1 MRDDWASEMKDTLL
15 CVKNLK
21 VEFDTEDGI
30 VKALDDVS
38 FEIERGKILGLVG
51 ETGCGKSVT
60 ANTILR
66 LVPQPP
72 GRIVNGQILFEG
84 KDLLKASEEELR
96 KIRGKKIS
104 MIFQDP
110 STSLNP
116 VYTVGSQ
123 VSEAIELHQDVRG
136 KEALHRAATIMEM
149 VEIPEAIKRLKD
161 YPHQFSG
168 GMRQRVMIAMALAC
182 NPALLIADEPTTAL
196 DVTIQ
201 AQILKLMYDFNQ
213 KTGMAILII
222 SHDLGVISE
231 MCDDVAVM
239 YAGCIVETARAE
251 LFFDNHRHPYV
262 GGLLGSIPSIGGR
275 KEMLSFIQG
284 DVPNLI
290 APPSGCLFHP
300 RCPYVMD
307 RCRREKPI
315 VQEVDSGHKVAC
327 FRVTG

>member
-1 MRDDWASEMKDTLL
+1 MKDTLL
-15 CVKNLK
+15 SVKNLK
-21 VEFDTEDGI
+21 VQFDTEEGI

-38 FEIERGKILGLVG
+38 FEIERGKVLGLVG

-66 LVPQPP
+66 LIPQPP
-72 GRIVNGQILFEG
+72 SRIMDGKILFEG
-84 KDLLKASEEELR
+84 KDLLRASQEELR
-96 KIRGKKIS
+96 EIRGKKIS
-104 MIFQDP
+104 MVFQDP

-116 VYTVGSQ
+116 VYTVGRQ
-123 VSEAIELHQDVRG
+123 VSEAIELHQNVRG
-136 KEALHRAATIMEM
+136 REALVRAAAIMEM
-149 VEIPEAIKRLKD
+149 VEIPEAGKRLKD

-168 GMRQRVMIAMALAC
+168 GMRQRVMIAMALSC

-201 AQILKLMYDFNQ
+201 AQILNLMRDFNQ
-213 KTGMAILII
+213 KAGMAILII

-231 MCDDVAVM
+231 ICDDVAVM
-239 YAGCIVETARAE
+239 YAGSIVETAKAE

-262 GGLLGSIPSIGGR
+262 KGLLGSVPSISER
-275 KEMLSFIQG
+275 REMLSFIQG

-307 RCRREKPI
+307 RCRREKP
-315 VQEVDSGHKVAC
+315 VAQEVDPGHKVAC
-327 FRVTG
+327 FKVTG

>member
-1 MRDDWASEMKDTLL
+1 MVGRSAMKDTLL
-15 CVKNLK
+15 SVKNLK
-21 VEFDTEDGI
+21 VQFDTEEGI

-38 FEIERGKILGLVG
+38 FEIERGKVLGLVG

-66 LVPQPP
+66 LIPQPP
-72 GRIVNGQILFEG
+72 SRIMDGKILFEG
-84 KDLLKASEEELR
+84 KDLLRASQEELR
-96 KIRGKKIS
+96 EIRGKKIS
-104 MIFQDP
+104 MVFQDP

-116 VYTVGSQ
+116 VYTVGRQ
-123 VSEAIELHQDVRG
+123 VSEAIELHQNVRG
-136 KEALHRAATIMEM
+136 REALVRAAAIMEM
-149 VEIPEAIKRLKD
+149 VEIPEAGKRLKD

-168 GMRQRVMIAMALAC
+168 GMRQRVMIAMALSC

-201 AQILKLMYDFNQ
+201 AQILNLMRDFNQ
-213 KTGMAILII
+213 KAGMAILII

-231 MCDDVAVM
+231 ICDDVAVM
-239 YAGCIVETARAE
+239 YAGSIVETAKAE

-262 GGLLGSIPSIGGR
+262 KGLLGSVPSISER
-275 KEMLSFIQG
+275 REMLSFIQG

-307 RCRREKPI
+307 RCRREKP
-315 VQEVDSGHKVAC
+315 VAQEVDPGHKVAC
-327 FRVTG
+327 FKVTG